1 MELFVDNNAPNARRV
16 LMFVA
21 EKNIDLS
28 VIEVCVDEGEHR
40 TPEFLAMNPL
50 GQVPVLKFPD
60 GTCVSE
66 SMAICRYLDETHEG
80 PRLFGDTAER
90 RAVVHMW
97 TRRAEQGVFVPTVEY
112 GHHSHPAFRDHFE
125 QVPEYAALSRAV
137 LEKTYDLLNAQL
149 TESSYVAG
157 KAFSVAD
164 IVAYC
169 GAELALLWGVLPG
182 PSLAAFSRWHEEVSE
197 RPAARIARYR

>member
-1 MELFVDNNAPNARRV
+1 LELFVDNNAPNARRV

-90 RAVVHMW
+90 RAV
-97 TRRAEQGVFVPTVEY
+97 
-112 GHHSHPAFRDHFE
+112 
-125 QVPEYAALSRAV
+125 